1 VNGELIPVSDL
12 ADYLFGE
19 RSARNYKR
27 ALRLVQ
33 NGSIPSINTGTRY
46 FVTKTEVEKFLASN
60 AQRDSS
66 DGGA

>member
-1 VNGELIPVSDL
+1 MNGELISVSDL
-12 ADYLFGE
+12 ANYLFGE

-46 FVTKTEVEKFLASN
+46 FVTKTEVERFLASKSPGN
-60 AQRDSS
+60 GG
-66 DGGA
+66 DG